1 LNEGSGLID
10 LLVKVLRSNLDVIR
24 LHRSAPDAAEWTYT
38 PCQEEDEGDIGVGKS
53 LEGDVNPVGFDDQ
66 VLELLSN
73 HARD

>member
-1 LNEGSGLID
+1 
-10 LLVKVLRSNLDVIR
+10 VIR